1 MLLIIAGFLEFIL
14 GNTFPFM
21 VFMGYGISTPAPTP
35 IATHNHNELTSRQ
48 APTT

>member
-21 VFMGYGISTPAPTP
+21 VFMGYGTANPHCTPN
-35 IATHNHNELTSRQ
+35 IAQKTAS
-48 APTT
+48 